1 MFYFISIINKIKSVI
16 YSFRKLKWKK
26 WYISDIENRTVN
38 RLRPSQVINHNNINI
53 MTETVNA
60 STPIEDR
67 VDIIKKEIGKATD
80 RFDNFLTFAGLQ
92 KKEYQ
97 TEGIQFCLKNELAS
111 DSLPYQVRGGIV
123 ADEMGLGKTIMMIGL
138 ILANFQKRTL
148 VVLPVA
154 LVKQWEQQILKNT
167 GHQALVFYGAEKK
180 KITQEMLENA
190 PVVITTYGH
199 MVRRSFVAAI
209 SHKDVSKSTH
219 ALSGTHAR
227 ENRLYGVKWGRVI
240 FDEAHH
246 LKGRNTQIFRSVS
259 SLNADIRWFV
269 TGTPIQNSI
278 HDLYSLCALLG
289 LPAAYYANND
299 NIRAV
304 VKTFVLK
311 RTKQSVGL
319 SLPPLTTKNIVVQ
332 WSNPAEMI
340 LARNLHSGIGCLN
353 IPGGV
358 GGVDS
363 DPALPAAEAQD
374 MSWFP
379 EPSPVKIGRMIQAK
393 QSCIYPRLACRKSV
407 PQMPPCEDEN
417 YSSKIS
423 KVVRTVLSRKDN
435 GKRKIVFCHFRGEI
449 DYIQS
454 RITTAFPSMVVRYLD
469 GRTKESERR
478 QILAPDAAIDV
489 LILQIQTCCE
499 GLNLQQFSEVY
510 FVSPDWNPSVE
521 DQAIARCHRFGQTEP
536 VVVFRFV
543 MAPFKIPATLE
554 TQHLLDAQRERDQQ
568 QYAVLSAQQDAYNGA
583 YADIAS
589 QNSQASTADP
599 YNSEGEDDGEGDG
612 DNINLNL
619 GEDNGCIDFDTIETY
634 TANIQNKKRIFA
646 DEILRV

>member
-1 MFYFISIINKIKSVI
+1 
-16 YSFRKLKWKK
+16 
-26 WYISDIENRTVN
+26 
-38 RLRPSQVINHNNINI
+38 
-53 MTETVNA
+53 MTETEIETVNA
-60 STPIEDR
+60 SAPIEDG
-67 VDIIKKEIGKATD
+67 VDIIQKEIGKAIE

-97 TEGIQFCLKNELAS
+97 TEGIQFCLRNELAS
-111 DSLPYQVRGGIV
+111 ESLLHQVRGGIV

-148 VVLPVA
+148 IVLPVA
-154 LVKQWEQQILKNT
+154 LLKQWEQQILKNT
-167 GHQALVFYGAEKK
+167 GHKALIFYGAEKK
-180 KITQEMLENA
+180 TITQQMLESA

-199 MVRRSFVAAI
+199 MVRRSFAAI
-209 SHKDVSKSTH
+209 THKDVSKSTH

-227 ENRLYGVKWGRVI
+227 ENRLYGVKWSRVI

-246 LKGRNTQIFRSVS
+246 LKGRNTQIFKSVS
-259 SLNADIRWFV
+259 SLNAEIRWFV

-289 LPAAYYANND
+289 IPAAYYANKD
-299 NIRAV
+299 NIRAI

-353 IPGGV
+353 IPGGPIA
-358 GGVDS
+358 DS
-363 DPALPAAEAQD
+363 NPALPDTEAQD

-454 RITTAFPSMVVRYLD
+454 RLTTAFPSLVVRYLD

-536 VVVFRFV
+536 VVVLRFI
-543 MAPFKIPATLE
+543 MAPFKIPATPE
-554 TQHLLDAQRERDQQ
+554 TQHLLDAQRERADQQ
-568 QYAVLSAQQDAYNGA
+568 ADLHAQQDAYSGA

-599 YNSEGEDDGEGDG
+599 YSSEDEDGGDG
-612 DNINLNL
+612 GYDGNHGGN
-619 GEDNGCIDFDTIETY
+619 DNGCIDFDTIETY
-634 TANIQNKKRIFA
+634 TANVQNKKRIFA
-646 DEILRV
+646 DEILRT

>member
-1 MFYFISIINKIKSVI
+1 
-16 YSFRKLKWKK
+16 
-26 WYISDIENRTVN
+26 
-38 RLRPSQVINHNNINI
+38 
-53 MTETVNA
+53 MTETQTVETPQK
-60 STPIEDR
+60 STK
-67 VDIIKKEIGKATD
+67 DIIAEEIGKATET
-80 RFDNFLTFAGLQ
+80 FHNFLTRAGLQ

-97 TEGIQFCLKNELAS
+97 TEGIQFCLKNELS
-111 DSLPYQVRGGIV
+111 PETLPHQVCGGIV

-138 ILANFQKRTL
+138 IVANFQKRTL
-148 VVLPVA
+148 IVLPVA

-167 GHQALVFYGAEKK
+167 GHQALIFYGAEKK
-180 KITQEMLENA
+180 RITQQMLQDA

-199 MVRRSFVAAI
+199 MVRRSFAPI
-209 SHKDVSKSTH
+209 SHKDVSNATH
-219 ALSGTHAR
+219 AGANIR
-227 ENRLYGVKWGRVI
+227 ENRLYGLKWGRVI

-246 LKGRNTQIFRSVS
+246 LKGRNTQIFKSVT
-259 SLNADIRWFV
+259 SLRADIRWFV

-289 LPAAYYANND
+289 IPSGYYADKD
-299 NIRAV
+299 NIRTI
-304 VKTFVLK
+304 VKHFVLK

-332 WSNPAEMI
+332 WSNAAEMI
-340 LARNLHSGIGCLN
+340 LSHSLHSGIGCLN
-353 IPGGV
+353 IPGGPV
-358 GGVDS
+358 VAES
-363 DPALPAAEAQD
+363 AALPDADTDTLAQD

-407 PQMPPCEDEN
+407 PQMPPREDEN

-423 KVVRTVLSRKDN
+423 KVVRTILSRKDN

-449 DYIQS
+449 DYIQT
-454 RITTAFPSMVVRYLD
+454 RLTTAFPSLVVRYLD
-469 GRTKESERR
+469 GRTKENERR
-478 QILAPDAAIDV
+478 QILAPDAAVDV

-510 FVSPDWNPSVE
+510 FVSPDWNPSIE

-543 MAPFKIPATLE
+543 MAPFKIPATPE
-554 TQHLLDAQRERDQQ
+554 TQHLLDAQRER
-568 QYAVLSAQQDAYNGA
+568 SAQQDSSDVA
-583 YADIAS
+583 
-589 QNSQASTADP
+589 SQASTADDI
-599 YNSEGEDDGEGDG
+599 SDDDDESD
-612 DNINLNL
+612 DDDDRI
-619 GEDNGCIDFDTIETY
+619 IVDTIETY

>member
-1 MFYFISIINKIKSVI
+1 MTSVRNMRIDVSKIAEVLPKSSSTDESI
-16 YSFRKLKWKK
+16 
-26 WYISDIENRTVN
+26 E
-38 RLRPSQVINHNNINI
+38 
-53 MTETVNA
+53 
-60 STPIEDR
+60 
-67 VDIIKKEIGKATD
+67 KEIGEATE
-80 RFDNFLTFAGLQ
+80 RFHDFLTFAGLQ
-92 KKEYQ
+92 RKEYQ
-97 TEGIQFCLKNELAS
+97 TEGIKFCLKNELALS
-111 DSLPYQVRGGIV
+111 SSSFPNQIRGGIV

-148 VVLPVA
+148 IVLPVA

-167 GHQALVFYGAEKK
+167 GHEALVFYGAEKK
-180 KITQEMLENA
+180 RITQQMLESA

-199 MVRRSFVAAI
+199 MIRRSFAAI

-219 ALSGTHAR
+219 TRFSTR
-227 ENRLYGVKWGRVI
+227 ENRLYGIKWGRVI

-246 LKGRNTQIFRSVS
+246 VRGRNTQIFKSVS
-259 SLNADIRWFV
+259 TLNADIRWFV

-289 LPAAYYANND
+289 LPAAYYSNKD
-299 NIRAV
+299 NIRTI
-304 VKTFVLK
+304 VKTLVLK

-319 SLPPLTTKNIVVQ
+319 SLPPLTTKNIVVP

-353 IPGGV
+353 IPGAP
-358 GGVDS
+358 VDES
-363 DPALPAAEAQD
+363 DLPDAPD

-407 PQMPPCEDEN
+407 PQMPLCEDEN

-423 KVVRTVLSRKDN
+423 KVVRTILSRKDN
-435 GKRKIVFCHFRGEI
+435 GKRKIVFCHFRAEI
-449 DYIQS
+449 DYIQA
-454 RITTAFPSMVVRYLD
+454 RLVMAFPRLVVRYLD

-478 QILAPDAAIDV
+478 EILAPDADIDV

-510 FVSPDWNPSVE
+510 FVSPDWNPSIE

-543 MAPFKIPATLE
+543 MAPFKIPATPE
-554 TQHLLDAQRERDQQ
+554 TQHLLDAQRDRADQQ
-568 QYAVLSAQQDAYNGA
+568 ADLLAQQDAYNGA

-599 YNSEGEDDGEGDG
+599 YSSEGEDDGEGDIG
-612 DNINLNL
+612 A
-619 GEDNGCIDFDTIETY
+619 DNGCIDFDTIETY
-634 TANIQNKKRIFA
+634 TANVQNKKRIFA

>member
-1 MFYFISIINKIKSVI
+1 
-16 YSFRKLKWKK
+16 
-26 WYISDIENRTVN
+26 
-38 RLRPSQVINHNNINI
+38 
-53 MTETVNA
+53 
-60 STPIEDR
+60 
-67 VDIIKKEIGKATD
+67 
-80 RFDNFLTFAGLQ
+80 
-92 KKEYQ
+92 
-97 TEGIQFCLKNELAS
+97 
-111 DSLPYQVRGGIV
+111 
-123 ADEMGLGKTIMMIGL
+123 MMIGL

-180 KITQEMLENA
+180 TITQQMLENA

-199 MVRRSFVAAI
+199 MVRRSFAPI

-219 ALSGTHAR
+219 TLSGTQIR

-246 LKGRNTQIFRSVS
+246 LKGRNTQIFKSVS

-289 LPAAYYANND
+289 IPAAYYADKD
-299 NIRAV
+299 NIRKI
-304 VKTFVLK
+304 VKHFVLK

-332 WSNPAEMI
+332 WSNPAEMV
-340 LARNLHSGIGCLN
+340 LSHNLHSGIGCLN
-353 IPGGV
+353 IPGV
-358 GGVDS
+358 V
-363 DPALPAAEAQD
+363 DPALPDADAQD

-423 KVVRTVLSRKDN
+423 KVVKTILSRKDN

-454 RITTAFPSMVVRYLD
+454 RLTTAFPSLVVRYLD

-478 QILAPDAAIDV
+478 QILAHDAAIDV

-536 VVVFRFV
+536 VVVFRFI
-543 MAPFKIPATLE
+543 MAPFKIPATPE
-554 TQHLLDAQRERDQQ
+554 TQHLLDAQREREQQ
-568 QYAVLSAQQDAYNGA
+568 RADLLAQQDA
-583 YADIAS
+583 ADVA
-589 QNSQASTADP
+589 SQASTADI
-599 YNSEGEDDGEGDG
+599 SD
-612 DNINLNL
+612 
-619 GEDNGCIDFDTIETY
+619 GEDNDNDNNDNNDDNECIAFDTIEAY
-634 TANIQNKKRIFA
+634 TANVQNKKRIFA

>member
-1 MFYFISIINKIKSVI
+1 
-16 YSFRKLKWKK
+16 
-26 WYISDIENRTVN
+26 
-38 RLRPSQVINHNNINI
+38 
-53 MTETVNA
+53 MTTA
-60 STPIEDR
+60 SAPATITTIEDS
-67 VDIIKKEIGKATD
+67 INQEIGKATE
-80 RFDNFLTFAGLQ
+80 RFHDFLTKAGLQ
-92 KKEYQ
+92 KKQYQ
-97 TEGIQFCLKNELAS
+97 TDGIRFCLRNELAG
-111 DSLPYQVRGGIV
+111 DSLPHQVRGGIV

-180 KITQEMLENA
+180 RITQQMLESA

-199 MVRRSFVAAI
+199 MICRSPAPI

-219 ALSGTHAR
+219 AHGHGHGRGSA
-227 ENRLYGVKWGRVI
+227 NRLYDLKWGRVI

-259 SLNADIRWFV
+259 TLRAEIRWFV

-289 LPAAYYANND
+289 IPAGYYADKD
-299 NIRAV
+299 NIRTI
-304 VKTFVLK
+304 VKHFVLK

-340 LARNLHSGIGCLN
+340 LSRSLHSGIACLN
-353 IPGGV
+353 IPGGL
-358 GGVDS
+358 DA
-363 DPALPAAEAQD
+363 ALPASQHID

-407 PQMPPCEDEN
+407 PQMPPAEDEN

-423 KVVRTVLSRKDN
+423 KVVRTILSRKDN
-435 GKRKIVFCHFRGEI
+435 GKRKIVFCHFRAEI
-449 DYIQS
+449 DYLQA
-454 RITTAFPSMVVRYLD
+454 RLTTAFPSLVVRYLD
-469 GRTKESERR
+469 GRTRENERR
-478 QILAPDAAIDV
+478 QILAPDADIDV

-521 DQAIARCHRFGQTEP
+521 DQAVARCHRFGQTEP

-543 MAPFKIPATLE
+543 MAPFKIPATPE
-554 TQHLLDAQRERDQQ
+554 TQHLLEAQREREQRRE
-568 QYAVLSAQQDAYNGA
+568 QDADA
-583 YADIAS
+583 T
-589 QNSQASTADP
+589 SQASTADIDD
-599 YNSEGEDDGEGDG
+599 DDGD
-612 DNINLNL
+612 DT
-619 GEDNGCIDFDTIETY
+619 GEDNECIAFDTIETY
-634 TANIQNKKRIFA
+634 TANVQNKKRIFA
-646 DEILRV
+646 DETLRV

>member
-1 MFYFISIINKIKSVI
+1 
-16 YSFRKLKWKK
+16 
-26 WYISDIENRTVN
+26 
-38 RLRPSQVINHNNINI
+38 
-53 MTETVNA
+53 MTETEIETVNA
-60 STPIEDR
+60 SASTSAPAPIEDG
-67 VDIIKKEIGKATD
+67 VDMIQKEIGKATD

-97 TEGIQFCLKNELAS
+97 TEGIRFCLRNELAS
-111 DSLPYQVRGGIV
+111 ESLPHQVRGGIV

-180 KITQEMLENA
+180 KITQEMLESA

-209 SHKDVSKSTH
+209 SHKDVSKSRH
-219 ALSGTHAR
+219 AHAR

-289 LPAAYYANND
+289 LPAAYYANKD

-319 SLPPLTTKNIVVQ
+319 SLPPLTTKNIVVH
-332 WSNPAEMI
+332 WSNAAEMI

-358 GGVDS
+358 GG
-363 DPALPAAEAQD
+363 DPALPDADAQD

-536 VVVFRFV
+536 VVVFRFI
-543 MAPFKIPATLE
+543 MAPFKIPATPE
-554 TQHLLDAQRERDQQ
+554 TQHLLDAQRERADQQ
-568 QYAVLSAQQDAYNGA
+568 ADLLAQQDAYNGA

-589 QNSQASTADP
+589 QNSQASTADL
-599 YNSEGEDDGEGDG
+599 YSSEDEDDG
-612 DNINLNL
+612 DNHGGN
-619 GEDNGCIDFDTIETY
+619 DNGCIDFDTIETY
-634 TANIQNKKRIFA
+634 TANVQNKKRIFA

>member
-1 MFYFISIINKIKSVI
+1 
-16 YSFRKLKWKK
+16 
-26 WYISDIENRTVN
+26 
-38 RLRPSQVINHNNINI
+38 
-53 MTETVNA
+53 MTT
-60 STPIEDR
+60 TTTTTTIEDSM
-67 VDIIKKEIGKATD
+67 KQEIGKATE
-80 RFDNFLTFAGLQ
+80 RFHDFLTKAGLQ
-92 KKEYQ
+92 KKQYQ
-97 TEGIQFCLKNELAS
+97 TDGIQFCLRNELAS
-111 DSLPYQVRGGIV
+111 DSLPHQVRGGIV

-180 KITQEMLENA
+180 RITQQMLESA

-199 MVRRSFVAAI
+199 MVCRSLAPI
-209 SHKDVSKSTH
+209 THKDVSKSTH
-219 ALSGTHAR
+219 THTRAQTNA
-227 ENRLYGVKWGRVI
+227 NRLYGLKWSRVI

-246 LKGRNTQIFRSVS
+246 LKGRNTQIFKSVS
-259 SLNADIRWFV
+259 TLRADIRWFV

-289 LPAAYYANND
+289 IPSGYYADKD
-299 NIRAV
+299 NIRTI
-304 VKTFVLK
+304 VKHFVLK

-319 SLPPLTTKNIVVQ
+319 SLPPLITKNIVVP

-340 LARNLHSGIGCLN
+340 LSRSLHSGIGCLN
-353 IPGGV
+353 IPGEP
-358 GGVDS
+358 DAELA
-363 DPALPAAEAQD
+363 ALPESQD

-407 PQMPPCEDEN
+407 PQMPPAEDDN

-423 KVVRTVLSRKDN
+423 KVVRTILSRKDN
-435 GKRKIVFCHFRGEI
+435 GKRKIVFCHFRAEI
-449 DYIQS
+449 DYIQA
-454 RITTAFPSMVVRYLD
+454 RLTTAFPSLVVRYLD

-536 VVVFRFV
+536 VVVFRFI
-543 MAPFKIPATLE
+543 MAPFKIPATAE
-554 TQHLLDAQRERDQQ
+554 TQHLLDAQREREQ
-568 QYAVLSAQQDAYNGA
+568 LRQQDT
-583 YADIAS
+583 DVAS
-589 QNSQASTADP
+589 QASDASTADI
-599 YNSEGEDDGEGDG
+599 SDSDDGDDG
-612 DNINLNL
+612 DHDS
-619 GEDNGCIDFDTIETY
+619 EDNGCIDFDTIETY
-634 TANIQNKKRIFA
+634 TANVQNKKRIFA

>member
-1 MFYFISIINKIKSVI
+1 
-16 YSFRKLKWKK
+16 
-26 WYISDIENRTVN
+26 
-38 RLRPSQVINHNNINI
+38 
-53 MTETVNA
+53 MTTDMTTDVTTTSA
-60 STPIEDR
+60 SATIEDSMNQ
-67 VDIIKKEIGKATD
+67 EIGKATE
-80 RFDNFLTFAGLQ
+80 RFHDFLTKAGLQ
-92 KKEYQ
+92 KKQYQ
-97 TEGIQFCLKNELAS
+97 TEGIRFCLRNELAG
-111 DSLPYQVRGGIV
+111 DSLPHQVRGGIV

-167 GHQALVFYGAEKK
+167 GHQALIFYGAEKK
-180 KITQEMLENA
+180 RITQQMLESA

-199 MVRRSFVAAI
+199 MICRSPAPI
-209 SHKDVSKSTH
+209 SHKDVSKSIHTRAH
-219 ALSGTHAR
+219 GGA
-227 ENRLYGVKWGRVI
+227 NRLYDLKWGRVI

-259 SLNADIRWFV
+259 TLRAEIRWFV

-289 LPAAYYANND
+289 IPAGYYAD
-299 NIRAV
+299 KENIRAI
-304 VKTFVLK
+304 VKHFVLK

-332 WSNPAEMI
+332 WSNPAEMM
-340 LARNLHSGIGCLN
+340 LSRSLHSGIGCLN
-353 IPGGV
+353 IPGGP
-358 GGVDS
+358 DADL
-363 DPALPAAEAQD
+363 DPALPESQD

-379 EPSPVKIGRMIQAK
+379 EPSHVMIGRMIQAK

-407 PQMPPCEDEN
+407 PQMPLAEDEN

-423 KVVRTVLSRKDN
+423 KVVRTILSRKDN
-435 GKRKIVFCHFRGEI
+435 GKRKIVFCHFRAEI
-449 DYIQS
+449 DYIQA
-454 RITTAFPSMVVRYLD
+454 RITTAFPSLVVRYLD
-469 GRTKESERR
+469 GRTRENERR

-521 DQAIARCHRFGQTEP
+521 DQAVARCHRFGQTEP

-543 MAPFKIPATLE
+543 MAPFKIPATTE
-554 TQHLLDAQRERDQQ
+554 TQHLLDAQREREQ
-568 QYAVLSAQQDAYNGA
+568 LRQQDTDVA
-583 YADIAS
+583 
-589 QNSQASTADP
+589 SQASTADIDSD
-599 YNSEGEDDGEGDG
+599 SEGDHEGDHDSD
-612 DNINLNL
+612 DN
-619 GEDNGCIDFDTIETY
+619 DCIDFDTIETY
-634 TANIQNKKRIFA
+634 TANVQNKKRIFA

>member
-1 MFYFISIINKIKSVI
+1 MRIDVSKIS
-16 YSFRKLKWKK
+16 
-26 WYISDIENRTVN
+26 SDA
-38 RLRPSQVINHNNINI
+38 PSLNTSIQK
-53 MTETVNA
+53 
-60 STPIEDR
+60 
-67 VDIIKKEIGKATD
+67 DIGEAAE
-80 RFDNFLTFAGLQ
+80 RFHDFLTFAGLQ
-92 KKEYQ
+92 RKEYQ
-97 TEGIQFCLKNELAS
+97 TEGIKFCLKNELAS
-111 DSLPYQVRGGIV
+111 SSLPHQICGGIV

-138 ILANFQKRTL
+138 ILVNFQKRTL
-148 VVLPVA
+148 IVLPVA

-167 GHQALVFYGAEKK
+167 GHQALVFYGAAKK
-180 KITQEMLENA
+180 TITQQMLESA

-199 MVRRSFVAAI
+199 MVRRSFAPL

-219 ALSGTHAR
+219 THAR

-246 LKGRNTQIFRSVS
+246 LKGRNTQIFKSVS
-259 SLNADIRWFV
+259 TLNADIRWFV

-289 LPAAYYANND
+289 LPAAYYANKD
-299 NIRAV
+299 NIRAI

-319 SLPPLTTKNIVVQ
+319 SLPPLTTKNIVVA

-353 IPGGV
+353 IPDAGGPV
-358 GGVDS
+358 VDQVA
-363 DPALPAAEAQD
+363 ALPASQD

-423 KVVRTVLSRKDN
+423 KVVRTILSRKDN

-454 RITTAFPSMVVRYLD
+454 RLTTAFPSLVVRYLD
-469 GRTKESERR
+469 GRTKENERR
-478 QILAPDAAIDV
+478 QILAPDATIDV

-510 FVSPDWNPSVE
+510 FVSPDWNPSIE

-536 VVVFRFV
+536 VVVFRFI
-543 MAPFKIPATLE
+543 MAPFKIPATPE
-554 TQHLLDAQRERDQQ
+554 TQHLLDAQREREHQRAD
-568 QYAVLSAQQDAYNGA
+568 LLAQQDTYSGA
-583 YADIAS
+583 
-589 QNSQASTADP
+589 SQASTAEP
-599 YNSEGEDDGEGDG
+599 YSSEGEDDN
-612 DNINLNL
+612 DNDDIDS
-619 GEDNGCIDFDTIETY
+619 DNECIDFDTVETY
-634 TANIQNKKRIFA
+634 TANVQNKKRIFA

>member
-1 MFYFISIINKIKSVI
+1 
-16 YSFRKLKWKK
+16 
-26 WYISDIENRTVN
+26 
-38 RLRPSQVINHNNINI
+38 
-53 MTETVNA
+53 MTETEIETVNTLA
-60 STPIEDR
+60 SAPASAPIEDG
-67 VDIIKKEIGKATD
+67 VDMIQKEIGKATD

-97 TEGIQFCLKNELAS
+97 TEGIRFCLRNELAS
-111 DSLPYQVRGGIV
+111 ESLPHQVRGGIV

-148 VVLPVA
+148 IVLPVA
-154 LVKQWEQQILKNT
+154 LLKQWEQQILKNT
-167 GHQALVFYGAEKK
+167 GHKALVFYGAEKK
-180 KITQEMLENA
+180 TITQQMLESA

-199 MVRRSFVAAI
+199 MVRRSFAAI
-209 SHKDVSKSTH
+209 THKDVSKSTH

-227 ENRLYGVKWGRVI
+227 ENRLYGVKWSRVI

-246 LKGRNTQIFRSVS
+246 LKGRNTQIFKSVS
-259 SLNADIRWFV
+259 SLNAEIRWFV

-289 LPAAYYANND
+289 IPAAYYANKD
-299 NIRAV
+299 NIRTI

-319 SLPPLTTKNIVVQ
+319 SLPPLTTKNIVVH
-332 WSNPAEMI
+332 WSNAAEMI

-358 GGVDS
+358 GG
-363 DPALPAAEAQD
+363 DPALPDAEAQD

-449 DYIQS
+449 DYIQT
-454 RITTAFPSMVVRYLD
+454 RLTTAFPSLVVRYLD
-469 GRTKESERR
+469 GRTKENERR

-536 VVVFRFV
+536 VVVFRFI
-543 MAPFKIPATLE
+543 MAPFKIPATPE
-554 TQHLLDAQRERDQQ
+554 TQHLLDAQRERADQQ
-568 QYAVLSAQQDAYNGA
+568 ADLLAQQDAYNGA

-589 QNSQASTADP
+589 QNSQASTADL
-599 YNSEGEDDGEGDG
+599 YSSEDEDDGGNHG
-612 DNINLNL
+612 GN
-619 GEDNGCIDFDTIETY
+619 DNGCIDFDTIETY
-634 TANIQNKKRIFA
+634 TANVQNKKRIFA
-646 DEILRV
+646 DEILRT

>member
-1 MFYFISIINKIKSVI
+1 MTRAKDMRIDVSKIS
-16 YSFRKLKWKK
+16 
-26 WYISDIENRTVN
+26 SDE
-38 RLRPSQVINHNNINI
+38 
-53 MTETVNA
+53 
-60 STPIEDR
+60 
-67 VDIIKKEIGKATD
+67 IIKKEIGEAMKCFHD
-80 RFDNFLTFAGLQ
+80 FLTFAGLQ
-92 KKEYQ
+92 TKEYQ
-97 TEGIQFCLKNELAS
+97 TEGIKFCLKNELAS
-111 DSLPYQVRGGIV
+111 SSLPHQICGGIV

-148 VVLPVA
+148 IVLPVA

-167 GHQALVFYGAEKK
+167 GHQALVFYGTEKK
-180 KITQEMLENA
+180 RITQQMLENA

-199 MVRRSFVAAI
+199 MVRRSFITVAAPI

-219 ALSGTHAR
+219 TRFPSRDNL
-227 ENRLYGVKWGRVI
+227 LYGIKWSRVI

-246 LKGRNTQIFRSVS
+246 VRGRNTQIFKSVS
-259 SLNADIRWFV
+259 TLNADIRWFV

-278 HDLYSLCALLG
+278 HDLYSLCYLLG
-289 LPAAYYANND
+289 LPSAYYANKD
-299 NIRAV
+299 NIRAI
-304 VKTFVLK
+304 VKNFVLK

-319 SLPPLTTKNIVVQ
+319 SLPPLTTKNIVVP

-353 IPGGV
+353 ISGGPV
-358 GGVDS
+358 A
-363 DPALPAAEAQD
+363 DPAHPDPYTTD

-407 PQMPPCEDEN
+407 PQMPPREDEN

-423 KVVRTVLSRKDN
+423 KVVRTILSRKDN

-449 DYIQS
+449 DYIQA
-454 RITTAFPSMVVRYLD
+454 RLTTAFPSLVVRYLD
-469 GRTKESERR
+469 GRTKENERR

-510 FVSPDWNPSVE
+510 FVSPDWNPSIE

-536 VVVFRFV
+536 VVVFRFI
-543 MAPFKIPATLE
+543 MAPFKIPATPE
-554 TQHLLDAQRERDQQ
+554 TQHLLDAQIERENQRAD
-568 QYAVLSAQQDAYNGA
+568 LLAQQDAYSGA
-583 YADIAS
+583 YADVAS
-589 QNSQASTADP
+589 QNSQASTIDIC
-599 YNSEGEDDGEGDG
+599 SDD
-612 DNINLNL
+612 DNDDDASNATDS
-619 GEDNGCIDFDTIETY
+619 EDNGCIEFDTIETY
-634 TANIQNKKRIFA
+634 TANVQNKKRIFA

>member
-1 MFYFISIINKIKSVI
+1 MTTASAPATITNTEDSIN
-16 YSFRKLKWKK
+16 
-26 WYISDIENRTVN
+26 
-38 RLRPSQVINHNNINI
+38 Q
-53 MTETVNA
+53 
-60 STPIEDR
+60 
-67 VDIIKKEIGKATD
+67 EIGKATE
-80 RFDNFLTFAGLQ
+80 RFHDFLTKAGLQ
-92 KKEYQ
+92 KKQYQ
-97 TEGIQFCLKNELAS
+97 TDGIRFCLRNELAG
-111 DSLPYQVRGGIV
+111 DSLPHQVRGGIV

-180 KITQEMLENA
+180 RITQQMLESA

-199 MVRRSFVAAI
+199 MICRSPAPI

-219 ALSGTHAR
+219 AHGRGSA
-227 ENRLYGVKWGRVI
+227 NRLYDLKWGRVI

-259 SLNADIRWFV
+259 TLRAEIRWFV

-289 LPAAYYANND
+289 IPAGYYADKD
-299 NIRAV
+299 NIRTI
-304 VKTFVLK
+304 VKNFVLK

-340 LARNLHSGIGCLN
+340 LSRSLHSGIACLN
-353 IPGGV
+353 IPGGP
-358 GGVDS
+358 DA
-363 DPALPAAEAQD
+363 DLAPALPASQHID

-407 PQMPPCEDEN
+407 PQMPPAEDEN

-423 KVVRTVLSRKDN
+423 KVVRTILSRKDN
-435 GKRKIVFCHFRGEI
+435 GKRKIVFCHFRAEI
-449 DYIQS
+449 DYLQA
-454 RITTAFPSMVVRYLD
+454 RLTTAFPSLVVRYLD
-469 GRTKESERR
+469 GRTRENERR
-478 QILAPDAAIDV
+478 QILAPDADIDV

-521 DQAIARCHRFGQTEP
+521 DQAVARCHRFGQTEP

-543 MAPFKIPATLE
+543 MAPFKIPATPE
-554 TQHLLDAQRERDQQ
+554 TQHLLEAQREREQRRE
-568 QYAVLSAQQDAYNGA
+568 QDTDGA
-583 YADIAS
+583 
-589 QNSQASTADP
+589 SQASTADIDD
-599 YNSEGEDDGEGDG
+599 DDGTGD
-612 DNINLNL
+612 DT
-619 GEDNGCIDFDTIETY
+619 GEDNECIAFDTIETY
-634 TANIQNKKRIFA
+634 TANVQNKKRIFA
-646 DEILRV
+646 DETLRV

>member
-1 MFYFISIINKIKSVI
+1 MTI
-16 YSFRKLKWKK
+16 
-26 WYISDIENRTVN
+26 T
-38 RLRPSQVINHNNINI
+38 
-53 MTETVNA
+53 MTETQTVETPQK
-60 STPIEDR
+60 STK
-67 VDIIKKEIGKATD
+67 DIIAEEIGKATET
-80 RFDNFLTFAGLQ
+80 FHNFLTRAGLQ

-97 TEGIQFCLKNELAS
+97 TEGIQFCLKNELS
-111 DSLPYQVRGGIV
+111 PETLPHQVCGGIV

-138 ILANFQKRTL
+138 IVANFQKRTL
-148 VVLPVA
+148 IVLPVA

-167 GHQALVFYGAEKK
+167 GHQALIFYGAEKK
-180 KITQEMLENA
+180 RITDQMLQDA

-199 MVRRSFVAAI
+199 MVRRSFAPI
-209 SHKDVSKSTH
+209 SHKDVSNATH
-219 ALSGTHAR
+219 AGANIR
-227 ENRLYGVKWGRVI
+227 ENRLYGLKWGRVI

-246 LKGRNTQIFRSVS
+246 LKGRNTQIFKSVT
-259 SLNADIRWFV
+259 SLRVDIRWFV

-289 LPAAYYANND
+289 IPSGYYADKD
-299 NIRAV
+299 NIRTI
-304 VKTFVLK
+304 VKHFVLK

-340 LARNLHSGIGCLN
+340 LSHSLHSGIGCLN
-353 IPGGV
+353 IPGGPV
-358 GGVDS
+358 VAES
-363 DPALPAAEAQD
+363 AALPDADTLAQD

-407 PQMPPCEDEN
+407 PQMPPREDEN

-423 KVVRTVLSRKDN
+423 KVVRTILSRKDN

-449 DYIQS
+449 DYIQA
-454 RITTAFPSMVVRYLD
+454 RLTTAFPSLVVRYLD
-469 GRTKESERR
+469 GRTKENERR
-478 QILAPDAAIDV
+478 QILAPDAAVDV

-510 FVSPDWNPSVE
+510 FVSPDWNPSIE

-543 MAPFKIPATLE
+543 MAPFKIPATPE
-554 TQHLLDAQRERDQQ
+554 TQHLLDAQRER
-568 QYAVLSAQQDAYNGA
+568 SAQQDS
-583 YADIAS
+583 ADVA
-589 QNSQASTADP
+589 SQASTADDI
-599 YNSEGEDDGEGDG
+599 SDDDESDDGHD
-612 DNINLNL
+612 DRI
-619 GEDNGCIDFDTIETY
+619 IVDTIETY